1 MVDCNEQHSIAL
13 LKPIQIS
20 PRSFKR
26 QLETVLSA
34 LAQLRLRTTIVAK
47 LPQGSSWLND
57 LKAYSQAIH
66 PLPDIYVFSRQSAIA
81 SDWCTPIPIPTA
93 YPMRGEYLLL
103 VVSDRVGLMVNGQ
116 REEVKVTSNANH
128 ADSEDSADDEV
139 ESFPKV
145 NHSITVQSALIQQ
158 KLETLHTVIQAS
170 LGEYASQPRLRS
182 LLTNWDERLGVPTSC
197 YPGLLDAILL
207 AEGEYQEQL
216 QRKARSFRRQAM
228 AASSLSTQNEALLNS
243 LRLKDDFLNTV
254 GQELR
259 TPLSTIKTALP
270 LLSSPNLK
278 PPQRQRYL
286 DMISR
291 ECDRQVNLINGVL
304 ELLQIERSL
313 ATIAPEP
320 VKLFDVLPG
329 VVSTYQPI
337 AQEKGIRLAY
347 TVPNT
352 LPAVCCPENWVRQIV
367 IHLLNNSIR
376 YTHAGG
382 EVWVTAQ
389 EEEDDNVTINV
400 KDTGTGIPPQEL
412 PHIFDH
418 FYRGRQASTEEEG
431 VGLGLS
437 IVQQL
442 ILYCGGQV
450 SVESQPEVGT
460 HVKVKLP
467 LHRES

>member
-1 MVDCNEQHSIAL
+1 MH
-13 LKPIQIS
+13 
-20 PRSFKR
+20 
-26 QLETVLSA
+26 
-34 LAQLRLRTTIVAK
+34 
-47 LPQGSSWLND
+47 
-57 LKAYSQAIH
+57 
-66 PLPDIYVFSRQSAIA
+66 
-81 SDWCTPIPIPTA
+81 
-93 YPMRGEYLLL
+93 PMRGEYFLL
-103 VVSDRVGLMVNGQ
+103 VASEQVGLMLSGQ
-116 REEVKVTSNANH
+116 REDVNLT
-128 ADSEDSADDEV
+128 ADPDASDADETTAHEA
-139 ESFPKV
+139 ESLPRV
-145 NHSITVQSALIQQ
+145 NYSITVQAPLIQH
-158 KLETLHTVIQAS
+158 KLEALRTVIQAS
-170 LGEYASQPRLRS
+170 LVEHASQPRLRS
-182 LLTNWDERLGVPTSC
+182 LLTNWDESVGLPASC
-197 YPGLLDAILL
+197 YPGLLDVILL
-207 AEGEYQEQL
+207 QESEYHEQL
-216 QRKARSFRRQAM
+216 QKKARSFRRQAM
-228 AASSLSTQNEALLNS
+228 TASSLSTQNEALINS
-243 LRLKDDFLNTV
+243 LRLKDDFLNNV

-313 ATIAPEP
+313 ATISPDP
-320 VKLFDVLPG
+320 VRLFDVLPG

-352 LPAVCCPENWVRQIV
+352 LPPVCCPENWVRQIV

-376 YTHAGG
+376 YTEAGG

-389 EEEDDNVTINV
+389 EEDDDNLSVNV
-400 KDTGTGIPPQEL
+400 KDTGNGIPPQEL

-442 ILYCGGQV
+442 ILYCGGQI
-450 SVESQPEVGT
+450 SVESQPAVGT
-460 HVKVKLP
+460 HFKVKLP
-467 LHRES
+467 LSREA